1 MAIKGRAEI
10 IIEGDDQYT
19 TVTTSTDTDTGIK
32 LAVSV
37 AANQTLAVA
46 FNKARDD
53 LAPLASGPLKH
64 RFIVVTTDV
73 S

>member
-1 MAIKGRAEI
+1 MPFKGRAEI

-19 TVTTSTDTDTGIK
+19 TVVTSIDTETGVK
-32 LAVSV
+32 LAVS
-37 AANQTLAVA
+37 ATPNQTLSVA

-53 LAPLASGPLKH
+53 LAGLASGPLKH